1 MSSARTDFGSV
12 FVALASSTI
21 LTSSLLTHTP
31 IIIIHTLFS
40 FLNKHT
46 QETIRKHNTR
56 APFFDIRVI
65 TIRLVNKISRGSF
78 VIKGIQ
84 QDYLY
89 PYQRW
94 ENSYRRLDS
103 SVFFLILLSALY
115 YRFTPPPRSSLS
127 PDHPSRS
134 IAPSLV

>member
-1 MSSARTDFGSV
+1 MSSARTDVGSV

-65 TIRLVNKISRGSF
+65 TILRLVNKNFKRKFCDKRDSTRLLVPISTMG
-78 VIKGIQ
+78 
-84 QDYLY
+84 
-89 PYQRW
+89 
-94 ENSYRRLDS
+94 E
-103 SVFFLILLSALY
+103 
-115 YRFTPPPRSSLS
+115 FTPS
-127 PDHPSRS
+127 
-134 IAPSLV
+134 A